1 MALNLVTGRTGS
13 AHVTSDSARA
23 FNSQVFGTGTYL
35 IDYGDKFAPTIVDN
49 NTVRIGDG
57 MLIHQ
62 GTQMG
67 IDIDSYEDV
76 IIENGLS
83 DYNRNDI
90 IVMRYTKNR
99 DTRIESIALV
109 VIKGTRSHTT
119 AVDPTYTT
127 TNILDGS
134 GLSTDVPICR
144 VRLSSLT
151 ITGVDNLIESNS
163 TRILTIQELTNL
175 VTSFS
180 VNNVTGVKGR
190 LEKSYRTGNVNLTP
204 FDMGSLSLL
213 PMPLALEFDLNDIKT
228 KLSPDSSETSQSG
241 LYILTILSSQV
252 GKTQKNLPPTIST
265 LKAFVL
271 MLGSNTSSISISS
284 NTLIVQIYLEIGGAG
299 NIYIRSRYEKEW
311 TNWKKVT
318 VS

>member
-1 MALNLVTGRTGS
+1 MALNLVTGRTGT
-13 AHVTSDSARA
+13 AHVTSDNARA

-35 IDYGDKFAPTIVDN
+35 IDYGAKFAPTIVDN

-76 IIENGLS
+76 IIENGS
-83 DYNRNDI
+83 SGYNRNDL

-99 DTRIESIALV
+99 DTQIESISLV
-109 VIKGTRSHTT
+109 VMKGTPSNTT
-119 AVDPTYTT
+119 PVDPTYTT
-127 TNILDGS
+127 TNILDGT

-151 ITGVDNLIESNS
+151 ITSVDNLIESNS
-163 TRILTIQELTNL
+163 TSVLTIQELTNL

-180 VNNVTGVKGR
+180 ASNVSGVKGQ
-190 LEKSYRTGNVNLTP
+190 LEKKYRTGNVNLTP
-204 FDMGSLSLL
+204 LDMGALSLVATN
-213 PMPLALEFDLNDIKT
+213 MGLEFDLNECKAQNST
-228 KLSPDSSETSQSG
+228 PRAG
-241 LYILTILSSQV
+241 LYILDILSSQV
-252 GKTQKNLPPTIST
+252 GKAQKNLPPILSS
-265 LKAFVL
+265 LSAFVL
-271 MLGSNTSSISISS
+271 ILGSDATSTSIKSD
-284 NTLIVQIYLEIGGAG
+284 TRVVQLYFDIGGDS
-299 NIYIRSRYEKEW
+299 NIYVRSNYPQW
-311 TNWKKVT
+311 TEWKKVT

>member
-1 MALNLVTGRTGS
+1 MALNLVTGRTGN
-13 AHVTSDSARA
+13 AHVTSDNARA

-35 IDYGDKFAPTIVDN
+35 IDYGAKFAPTIVDN

-76 IIENGLS
+76 IIENGS
-83 DYNRNDI
+83 SGYNRNDL

-99 DTRIESIALV
+99 DTQIESISLV
-109 VIKGTRSHTT
+109 VMKGTPSNTT
-119 AVDPTYTT
+119 PVDPTYTT
-127 TNILDGS
+127 TNILDGT

-151 ITGVDNLIESNS
+151 ITSVDNLIESNS
-163 TRILTIQELTNL
+163 TSVLTIQELTNL

-180 VNNVTGVKGR
+180 ASNVSGVKGQ
-190 LEKSYRTGNVNLTP
+190 LEKNYRTGNVNLTP
-204 FDMGSLSLL
+204 LDMGALSLVATN
-213 PMPLALEFDLNDIKT
+213 MGLEFDLNECKAQNST
-228 KLSPDSSETSQSG
+228 PRAG
-241 LYILTILSSQV
+241 LYILDILSSQV
-252 GKTQKNLPPTIST
+252 GTTQKNLPPILSS
-265 LKAFVL
+265 LSAFVL
-271 MLGSNTSSISISS
+271 ILGSDATSTSIKSD
-284 NTLIVQIYLEIGGAG
+284 TRVVQLYFDIGGDS
-299 NIYIRSRYEKEW
+299 NIYVRSNYPQW
-311 TNWKKVT
+311 TEWKKVT

>member
-1 MALNLVTGRTGS
+1 MALNLVTGRTGT
-13 AHVTSDSARA
+13 AHVTSDNARA

-35 IDYGDKFAPTIVDN
+35 IDYGAKFAPTIVDN

-76 IIENGLS
+76 IIENGS
-83 DYNRNDI
+83 SGYNRNDL

-99 DTRIESIALV
+99 DNQIESISLV
-109 VIKGTRSHTT
+109 VMKGTPSNTT
-119 AVDPTYTT
+119 PVDPTYTT
-127 TNILDGS
+127 TNILDGT

-151 ITGVDNLIESNS
+151 ITSVDNLIESNS
-163 TRILTIQELTNL
+163 TSILTIQELTNI

-180 VNNVTGVKGR
+180 VSNVSGVKGQ
-190 LEKSYRTGNVNLTP
+190 LEKNYRTGNVNLTP
-204 FDMGSLSLL
+204 LDMGALSLVATN
-213 PMPLALEFDLNDIKT
+213 MGLEFDLNECKAQNST
-228 KLSPDSSETSQSG
+228 PRAG
-241 LYILTILSSQV
+241 LYILDILSSQI
-252 GKTQKNLPPTIST
+252 GKTQKNLPPILSS
-265 LKAFVL
+265 LSAFVL
-271 MLGSNTSSISISS
+271 ILGSDATSTSIKSD
-284 NTLIVQIYLEIGGAG
+284 TRVVQLYFDIGGDS
-299 NIYIRSRYEKEW
+299 NIYVRSNYPQW
-311 TNWKKVT
+311 TEWKKVT

>member
-1 MALNLVTGRTGS
+1 MALNLVTGRTGT
-13 AHVTSDSARA
+13 AHVTSDNARA

-35 IDYGDKFAPTIVDN
+35 IDYGAKFAPTIVDN
-49 NTVRIGDG
+49 NMVRIGDG

-76 IIENGLS
+76 IIENGS
-83 DYNRNDI
+83 SGYNRNDL

-99 DTRIESIALV
+99 DTQIESISLV
-109 VIKGTRSHTT
+109 VIKGTPSNTT

-127 TNILDGS
+127 TNILDGT

-151 ITGVDNLIESNS
+151 ITSVDNLIESNS
-163 TRILTIQELTNL
+163 TSVLTIQELTNL

-180 VNNVTGVKGR
+180 ASNVSGVKGQ
-190 LEKSYRTGNVNLTP
+190 LEKNYRTGNVNLTP
-204 FDMGSLSLL
+204 LDMGALSLVATN
-213 PMPLALEFDLNDIKT
+213 MGLEFDLNECKAQNST
-228 KLSPDSSETSQSG
+228 PRAG
-241 LYILTILSSQV
+241 LYILDILSSQV
-252 GKTQKNLPPTIST
+252 GKTQKNLPPILSS
-265 LKAFVL
+265 LSAFVL
-271 MLGSNTSSISISS
+271 ILGSDATSTSIKSD
-284 NTLIVQIYLEIGGAG
+284 TRVVQLYFDIGGDS
-299 NIYIRSRYEKEW
+299 NIYVRSNYPQW
-311 TNWKKVT
+311 TEWKKVT

>member
-13 AHVTSDSARA
+13 AHVTSDNARA

-35 IDYGDKFAPTIVDN
+35 IDYGAKFAPTIVDN

-76 IIENGLS
+76 IIENGS
-83 DYNRNDI
+83 SGYNRNDL

-99 DTRIESIALV
+99 DTQIESISLV
-109 VIKGTRSHTT
+109 VMKGTPSNTT
-119 AVDPTYTT
+119 PVDPTYTT
-127 TNILDGS
+127 TNILDGT

-151 ITGVDNLIESNS
+151 ITSVDNLIESNS
-163 TRILTIQELTNL
+163 TSVLTIQELTNL

-180 VNNVTGVKGR
+180 ASNVSGVKGQ
-190 LEKSYRTGNVNLTP
+190 LEKNYRTGNVNLTP
-204 FDMGSLSLL
+204 LDMGALSLVATN
-213 PMPLALEFDLNDIKT
+213 MGLEFDLNECKAQNST
-228 KLSPDSSETSQSG
+228 PRAG
-241 LYILTILSSQV
+241 LYILDIISSQV
-252 GKTQKNLPPTIST
+252 GKTQKNLPPILSS
-265 LKAFVL
+265 LSAFVL
-271 MLGSNTSSISISS
+271 ILGSDATSTSIKSD
-284 NTLIVQIYLEIGGAG
+284 TRVVQLYFDIGGDS
-299 NIYIRSRYEKEW
+299 NIYVRSNYPQW
-311 TNWKKVT
+311 TEWKKVT

>member
-1 MALNLVTGRTGS
+1 MALNLVTGRTGT
-13 AHVTSDSARA
+13 AHVTSDNARA

-35 IDYGDKFAPTIVDN
+35 IDYGAKFAPTIVDN

-76 IIENGLS
+76 TIENGS
-83 DYNRNDI
+83 SGYNRNDL

-99 DTRIESIALV
+99 GTQIESIALV
-109 VIKGTRSHTT
+109 VIKGTPSNTT
-119 AVDPTYTT
+119 AVDPAYTT

-151 ITGVDNLIESNS
+151 ITSVDNLIESNS
-163 TRILTIQELTNL
+163 TSVLTIQELTNL

-180 VNNVTGVKGR
+180 ASNVSGVKGQ
-190 LEKSYRTGNVNLTP
+190 LEKNYRTGNVNLTP
-204 FDMGSLSLL
+204 LDMGALSLVATN
-213 PMPLALEFDLNDIKT
+213 MGLEFDLNECKAQNST
-228 KLSPDSSETSQSG
+228 PRAG
-241 LYILTILSSQV
+241 LYILDILSSQV
-252 GKTQKNLPPTIST
+252 GKTQKNLPPILSS
-265 LKAFVL
+265 LSAFVL
-271 MLGSNTSSISISS
+271 ILGSDATSTSIKSD
-284 NTLIVQIYLEIGGAG
+284 TRVVQLYFDIGGDS
-299 NIYIRSRYEKEW
+299 NIYVRSNYPQW
-311 TNWKKVT
+311 TEWKKVT

>member
-1 MALNLVTGRTGS
+1 MALNLVTGRTGT
-13 AHVTSDSARA
+13 AHVTSDNARA

-35 IDYGDKFAPTIVDN
+35 IDYGAKFAPTIVDN

-76 IIENGLS
+76 IIENGS
-83 DYNRNDI
+83 SGYNRNDL

-99 DTRIESIALV
+99 DTQIESISLV
-109 VIKGTRSHTT
+109 VIKGTTSNTT
-119 AVDPTYTT
+119 PVDPTYTT
-127 TNILDGS
+127 SNILDGT

-151 ITGVDNLIESNS
+151 ITSVDNLIESNS
-163 TRILTIQELTNL
+163 TSVLTIQELTNL

-180 VNNVTGVKGR
+180 ASNVSGVKGQ
-190 LEKSYRTGNVNLTP
+190 LEKNYRTGNVNLTP
-204 FDMGSLSLL
+204 LDMGALSLIATN
-213 PMPLALEFDLNDIKT
+213 MGLEFDLNECKAQNST
-228 KLSPDSSETSQSG
+228 PRAG
-241 LYILTILSSQV
+241 LYIVNILSSQV
-252 GKTQKNLPPTIST
+252 GKTQKNLPPILSS
-265 LKAFVL
+265 LSAFVL
-271 MLGSNTSSISISS
+271 ILGSDATSTSIKSD
-284 NTLIVQIYLEIGGAG
+284 TRVVQLYFDIGGDS
-299 NIYIRSRYEKEW
+299 NIYVRSNYPQW
-311 TNWKKVT
+311 TEWKKVT

>member
-1 MALNLVTGRTGS
+1 MALNLVTGRTGT
-13 AHVTSDSARA
+13 AHVTSDNARA

-49 NTVRIGDG
+49 NTVRIGNG

-76 IIENGLS
+76 IIENGS
-83 DYNRNDI
+83 SGYNRNDI

-99 DTRIESIALV
+99 DTQIESISLV
-109 VIKGTRSHTT
+109 VMKGTPSNTT
-119 AVDPTYTT
+119 PVDPTYTT
-127 TNILDGS
+127 TNILDGT

-151 ITGVDNLIESNS
+151 ITSVDNLIESNS
-163 TRILTIQELTNL
+163 TSVLTIQELTNL

-180 VNNVTGVKGR
+180 ASNVSGVKGQ
-190 LEKSYRTGNVNLTP
+190 LEKNYRTGNVNLTP
-204 FDMGSLSLL
+204 LDMGALSLVATN
-213 PMPLALEFDLNDIKT
+213 MGLEFDLNECKAQNST
-228 KLSPDSSETSQSG
+228 PRAG
-241 LYILTILSSQV
+241 LYILDILSSQV
-252 GKTQKNLPPTIST
+252 GKTQKNLPPILSS
-265 LKAFVL
+265 LSAFVL
-271 MLGSNTSSISISS
+271 ILGSDATSTSIKSD
-284 NTLIVQIYLEIGGAG
+284 TRVVQLYFEIGGDS
-299 NIYIRSRYEKEW
+299 NIYVRSNYPQW
-311 TNWKKVT
+311 TEWKKVT

>member
-1 MALNLVTGRTGS
+1 MALNLVTGRTGT
-13 AHVTSDSARA
+13 AHVTSDNARA

-35 IDYGDKFAPTIVDN
+35 IDYGAKFAPTIVDN

-76 IIENGLS
+76 IIENGS
-83 DYNRNDI
+83 SGYNRNDL

-99 DTRIESIALV
+99 DTQIESISLV
-109 VIKGTRSHTT
+109 VMKGTPSNTT
-119 AVDPTYTT
+119 PVDPTYTT
-127 TNILDGS
+127 TNILDGT

-151 ITGVDNLIESNS
+151 ITSVDNLIESNS
-163 TRILTIQELTNL
+163 TSVLTIQELTNL

-180 VNNVTGVKGR
+180 ASNVSGVKGQ
-190 LEKSYRTGNVNLTP
+190 LEKNYRTGNVNLTP
-204 FDMGSLSLL
+204 LDMGALSLVATN
-213 PMPLALEFDLNDIKT
+213 MGLEFDLNECKAQNST
-228 KLSPDSSETSQSG
+228 PRAG
-241 LYILTILSSQV
+241 LYILDILSSQV
-252 GKTQKNLPPTIST
+252 GKTQKNLPPILSS
-265 LKAFVL
+265 LSAFVL
-271 MLGSNTSSISISS
+271 ILGSDATSTSIKSD
-284 NTLIVQIYLEIGGAG
+284 TRVVQLYFDIGGDS
-299 NIYIRSRYEKEW
+299 NIYVRSNYPQW
-311 TNWKKVT
+311 TEWKKVT

>member
-1 MALNLVTGRTGS
+1 MALNLVTGRTGT
-13 AHVTSDSARA
+13 AHVTSDNARA

-35 IDYGDKFAPTIVDN
+35 IDYGAKFAPTIVDN

-76 IIENGLS
+76 IIENGS
-83 DYNRNDI
+83 SRYNRNDL

-99 DTRIESIALV
+99 DTQIESISLV
-109 VIKGTRSHTT
+109 VMKGTPSNTT
-119 AVDPTYTT
+119 PVDPTYTT
-127 TNILDGS
+127 TNILDGT

-151 ITGVDNLIESNS
+151 ITSVDNLIESNS
-163 TRILTIQELTNL
+163 TSVLTIQELTNL

-180 VNNVTGVKGR
+180 ASNVSGVKGQ
-190 LEKSYRTGNVNLTP
+190 LEKNYRTGNVNLTP
-204 FDMGSLSLL
+204 LDMGALSLVATN
-213 PMPLALEFDLNDIKT
+213 MGLEFDLNECKAQNST
-228 KLSPDSSETSQSG
+228 PRAG
-241 LYILTILSSQV
+241 LYILDILSSQV
-252 GKTQKNLPPTIST
+252 GKTQKNLPPILSS
-265 LKAFVL
+265 LSAFVL
-271 MLGSNTSSISISS
+271 ILGSDATSTSIKSD
-284 NTLIVQIYLEIGGAG
+284 TRVVQLYFDIGGDS
-299 NIYIRSRYEKEW
+299 NIYVRSNYPQW
-311 TNWKKVT
+311 TEWKKVT

>member
-1 MALNLVTGRTGS
+1 MALNLVTGRTGT
-13 AHVTSDSARA
+13 AHVTSDHARA

-35 IDYGDKFAPTIVDN
+35 IDYGAKFAPTIVDN

-83 DYNRNDI
+83 GYNRNDL

-99 DTRIESIALV
+99 DTQIESISLV
-109 VIKGTRSHTT
+109 VIKGTPSNTT

-127 TNILDGS
+127 SNILDGT

-151 ITGVDNLIESNS
+151 ITSVDNLIESNS
-163 TRILTIQELTNL
+163 TSVLTIQELTNL

-180 VNNVTGVKGR
+180 ASNVSGVKGQ
-190 LEKSYRTGNVNLTP
+190 LEKNYRTGNVNLTP
-204 FDMGSLSLL
+204 LDMGALSLVATN
-213 PMPLALEFDLNDIKT
+213 MGLEFDLNECKAQNST
-228 KLSPDSSETSQSG
+228 PRAG
-241 LYILTILSSQV
+241 LYILDILSSQV
-252 GKTQKNLPPTIST
+252 GKTQKNLPPILSS
-265 LKAFVL
+265 LSAFVL
-271 MLGSNTSSISISS
+271 ILGSDATSTSIKSD
-284 NTLIVQIYLEIGGAG
+284 TRVVQLYFDIGGDS
-299 NIYIRSRYEKEW
+299 NIYVRSNYPQW
-311 TNWKKVT
+311 TEWKKVT

>member
-1 MALNLVTGRTGS
+1 MALNLVTGRTGT
-13 AHVTSDSARA
+13 AHVTSDNARA

-35 IDYGDKFAPTIVDN
+35 IDYGAKFAPTIVDN

-76 IIENGLS
+76 IIENGS
-83 DYNRNDI
+83 SGYNRNDL

-99 DTRIESIALV
+99 NTQIESISLV
-109 VIKGTRSHTT
+109 VMKGTPSNTT
-119 AVDPTYTT
+119 PVDPTYTT
-127 TNILDGS
+127 TNILDGT

-151 ITGVDNLIESNS
+151 ITSVDNLIESNS
-163 TRILTIQELTNL
+163 TSVLTIQELTNL

-180 VNNVTGVKGR
+180 ASNVSGVKGQ
-190 LEKSYRTGNVNLTP
+190 LEKNYRTGNVNLTP
-204 FDMGSLSLL
+204 LDMGALSLVATN
-213 PMPLALEFDLNDIKT
+213 MGLEFDLNECKAQNST
-228 KLSPDSSETSQSG
+228 PRAG
-241 LYILTILSSQV
+241 LYILDILSSQV
-252 GKTQKNLPPTIST
+252 DKTQKNLPPILSS
-265 LKAFVL
+265 LSAFVL
-271 MLGSNTSSISISS
+271 ILGSDATSTSIKSD
-284 NTLIVQIYLEIGGAG
+284 TRVVQLYFDIGGDS
-299 NIYIRSRYEKEW
+299 NIYVRSNYPQW
-311 TNWKKVT
+311 TEWKKVT

>member
-1 MALNLVTGRTGS
+1 MALNLVTGRTGT
-13 AHVTSDSARA
+13 AHVTSDNARA

-35 IDYGDKFAPTIVDN
+35 IDYGAKFAPTIVDN
-49 NTVRIGDG
+49 NTVRIGNG

-83 DYNRNDI
+83 GYNRNDI

-99 DTRIESIALV
+99 NTQIESISLV
-109 VIKGTRSHTT
+109 VMKGTPSNTT
-119 AVDPTYTT
+119 PVDPTYTT
-127 TNILDGS
+127 TNILDGT

-151 ITGVDNLIESNS
+151 ITSVDNLIESNS
-163 TRILTIQELTNL
+163 TSVLTIQELTNL

-180 VNNVTGVKGR
+180 ASNVSGVKGQ
-190 LEKSYRTGNVNLTP
+190 LEKNYRTGNVNLTP
-204 FDMGSLSLL
+204 LDMGALSLVATN
-213 PMPLALEFDLNDIKT
+213 MGLEFDLNECKAQNST
-228 KLSPDSSETSQSG
+228 PRAG
-241 LYILTILSSQV
+241 LYILDIRSSQV
-252 GKTQKNLPPTIST
+252 GKTQKNLPPILSS
-265 LKAFVL
+265 LSAFVL
-271 MLGSNTSSISISS
+271 ILGSDATSTSIKSD
-284 NTLIVQIYLEIGGAG
+284 TRVVQLYFEIGGDS
-299 NIYIRSRYEKEW
+299 NIYVRSNYPQW
-311 TNWKKVT
+311 TEWKKVT

>member
-1 MALNLVTGRTGS
+1 MALNLVTGRTGT
-13 AHVTSDSARA
+13 AHVTSDNARA

-35 IDYGDKFAPTIVDN
+35 IDYGAKFAPTIVDN

-76 IIENGLS
+76 IIENGS
-83 DYNRNDI
+83 SGYNRNDL

-99 DTRIESIALV
+99 DTQIESISLV
-109 VIKGTRSHTT
+109 VMKGTPSNTT
-119 AVDPTYTT
+119 PVDPTYTT
-127 TNILDGS
+127 TNILDGT

-151 ITGVDNLIESNS
+151 ITSVDNLIESNS
-163 TRILTIQELTNL
+163 TSVLTIQELTNL

-180 VNNVTGVKGR
+180 ASNVSGVKGQ
-190 LEKSYRTGNVNLTP
+190 LEKNYRTGDVNLTP
-204 FDMGSLSLL
+204 LDMGALSLVATN
-213 PMPLALEFDLNDIKT
+213 MGLEFDLNECKAQNST
-228 KLSPDSSETSQSG
+228 PRAG
-241 LYILTILSSQV
+241 LYILDILSSQV
-252 GKTQKNLPPTIST
+252 GKTQKNLPPILSS
-265 LKAFVL
+265 LSAFVL
-271 MLGSNTSSISISS
+271 ILGSDATSTSIKSD
-284 NTLIVQIYLEIGGAG
+284 TRVVQLYFEIGGDS
-299 NIYIRSRYEKEW
+299 NIYVRSNYPQW
-311 TNWKKVT
+311 TEWKKVT

>member
-1 MALNLVTGRTGS
+1 MALNLVTGRTGT
-13 AHVTSDSARA
+13 AHVTSDNARA

-35 IDYGDKFAPTIVDN
+35 IDYGAKFALTIVDN

-76 IIENGLS
+76 IIENGS
-83 DYNRNDI
+83 SGYNRNDL

-99 DTRIESIALV
+99 DTQIESIALV
-109 VIKGTRSHTT
+109 VIKGTPSNTT
-119 AVDPTYTT
+119 AVDPTYTA

-163 TRILTIQELTNL
+163 TRVLTIQELTNL

-180 VNNVTGVKGR
+180 ASNVTGVKGR
-190 LEKSYRTGNVNLTP
+190 LEQNYRTGNVNLTP
-204 FDMGSLSLL
+204 FDMGALSLL
-213 PMPLALEFDLNDIKT
+213 PMPLTQEFDLDDIKT
-228 KLSPDSSETSQSG
+228 QTTSDSNKTSQAG

-252 GKTQKNLPPTIST
+252 GKTQKNLPPTLST
-265 LKAFVL
+265 SKAFVL
-271 MLGSNTSSISISS
+271 MLGSSTSSTHILPD
-284 NTLIVQIYLEIGGAG
+284 TLIVQIYLEIGGDG
-299 NIYIRSRYEKEW
+299 NIYTRSRYKKEW
-311 TNWKKVT
+311 TEWKKVT

>member
-13 AHVTSDSARA
+13 AHVTSDNARA

-35 IDYGDKFAPTIVDN
+35 IDYGAKFAPTIVDN

-76 IIENGLS
+76 IIENGS
-83 DYNRNDI
+83 SGYNRNDL

-99 DTRIESIALV
+99 DTQIESISLV
-109 VIKGTRSHTT
+109 VMKGTPSNTT
-119 AVDPTYTT
+119 PVDPTYTT
-127 TNILDGS
+127 TNILDGT

-151 ITGVDNLIESNS
+151 ITSVDNLIESNS
-163 TRILTIQELTNL
+163 TSVLTIQELTNL

-180 VNNVTGVKGR
+180 ASNVSGVKGQ
-190 LEKSYRTGNVNLTP
+190 LEKNYRTGNVNLTP
-204 FDMGSLSLL
+204 LDMGALSLVATN
-213 PMPLALEFDLNDIKT
+213 MGLEFDLNECKAQNST
-228 KLSPDSSETSQSG
+228 PRAG
-241 LYILTILSSQV
+241 LYILDILSSQV
-252 GKTQKNLPPTIST
+252 GKTQKNLPPILSS
-265 LKAFVL
+265 LSAFVL
-271 MLGSNTSSISISS
+271 ILGSDATSTSIKSD
-284 NTLIVQIYLEIGGAG
+284 TRVVQLYFDIGGDS
-299 NIYIRSRYEKEW
+299 NIYVRSNYPQW
-311 TNWKKVT
+311 TEWKKVT

>member
-1 MALNLVTGRTGS
+1 MALNLVTGRTGT
-13 AHVTSDSARA
+13 AHVTSDNARA

-35 IDYGDKFAPTIVDN
+35 IDHGAKFAPTIVDN

-76 IIENGLS
+76 TIENGS
-83 DYNRNDI
+83 SGYNRNDL

-99 DTRIESIALV
+99 DTQIESIALV
-109 VIKGTRSHTT
+109 VIKGTPSNTT

-163 TRILTIQELTNL
+163 TRVLTIQELTNL

-180 VNNVTGVKGR
+180 ASNVSGVKGQ
-190 LEKSYRTGNVNLTP
+190 LEKNYRTGNVNLTP
-204 FDMGSLSLL
+204 LDMGALSLVATN
-213 PMPLALEFDLNDIKT
+213 MGLEFDLNECKAQNST
-228 KLSPDSSETSQSG
+228 PRAG
-241 LYILTILSSQV
+241 LYILDILSSQV
-252 GKTQKNLPPTIST
+252 GKTQKNLPPILSS
-265 LKAFVL
+265 LSAFVL
-271 MLGSNTSSISISS
+271 ILGSDATSTSIKSD
-284 NTLIVQIYLEIGGAG
+284 TRVVQLYFDIGGDS
-299 NIYIRSRYEKEW
+299 NIYVRSNYPQW
-311 TNWKKVT
+311 TEWKKVT

>member
-13 AHVTSDSARA
+13 AHVTSDNARA

-35 IDYGDKFAPTIVDN
+35 IDYGAKFAPTIVDN

-76 IIENGLS
+76 IIENGS
-83 DYNRNDI
+83 SGYNRNDL

-99 DTRIESIALV
+99 GTQIESISLV
-109 VIKGTRSHTT
+109 VMKGTPSNTT
-119 AVDPTYTT
+119 PVDPTYTT
-127 TNILDGS
+127 TNILDGT

-151 ITGVDNLIESNS
+151 ITSVDNLIESNS
-163 TRILTIQELTNL
+163 TSVLTIQELTNL

-180 VNNVTGVKGR
+180 ASNVSGVKGQ
-190 LEKSYRTGNVNLTP
+190 LEKNYRTGNVNLTP
-204 FDMGSLSLL
+204 LDMGALSLVATN
-213 PMPLALEFDLNDIKT
+213 MGLEFDLNECKAQNST
-228 KLSPDSSETSQSG
+228 PRAG
-241 LYILTILSSQV
+241 LYILDIISSQV
-252 GKTQKNLPPTIST
+252 GKTQKNLPPILSS
-265 LKAFVL
+265 LSAFVL
-271 MLGSNTSSISISS
+271 ILGSDATSTSIKSD
-284 NTLIVQIYLEIGGAG
+284 TRVVQLYFDIGGDS
-299 NIYIRSRYEKEW
+299 NIYVRSNYPQW
-311 TNWKKVT
+311 TEWKKVT

>member
-1 MALNLVTGRTGS
+1 MALNLVTGRTGT
-13 AHVTSDSARA
+13 AHVTSDNARA

-35 IDYGDKFAPTIVDN
+35 IDYGAKFAPTIVDN

-76 IIENGLS
+76 TIENGS
-83 DYNRNDI
+83 SGYNRNDL

-99 DTRIESIALV
+99 DTQIESIALV
-109 VIKGTRSHTT
+109 VIKGTPSNTT
-119 AVDPTYTT
+119 AVDPVYTT

-151 ITGVDNLIESNS
+151 ITSVDNLIESNS
-163 TRILTIQELTNL
+163 TRVLTIQELTNL

-180 VNNVTGVKGR
+180 ASNVTGVKGG
-190 LEKSYRTGNVNLTP
+190 LEQNYRTGNVNLTP
-204 FDMGSLSLL
+204 LDMGALSL
-213 PMPLALEFDLNDIKT
+213 MATNMGLEFDLNECKAQNST
-228 KLSPDSSETSQSG
+228 PRAG
-241 LYILTILSSQV
+241 LYIVNILSSQV
-252 GKTQKNLPPTIST
+252 GKTQKNLPPILSS
-265 LKAFVL
+265 LSAFVL
-271 MLGSNTSSISISS
+271 ILGSDATSTSIKSD
-284 NTLIVQIYLEIGGAG
+284 TRVVQIYFDIGGDS
-299 NIYIRSRYEKEW
+299 NIYVRSNYPQW
-311 TNWKKVT
+311 TEWKKVT

>member
-1 MALNLVTGRTGS
+1 MALNLVTGRTGT
-13 AHVTSDSARA
+13 AHVTSDNARA

-35 IDYGDKFAPTIVDN
+35 IDYGAKFAPTIVDN

-76 IIENGLS
+76 IIENGS
-83 DYNRNDI
+83 SGYNRNDL

-99 DTRIESIALV
+99 DTQIESISLV
-109 VIKGTRSHTT
+109 VMKGTPSNTT
-119 AVDPTYTT
+119 PVDPTYTT
-127 TNILDGS
+127 TNILDGT

-151 ITGVDNLIESNS
+151 ITSVDNLIESNS
-163 TRILTIQELTNL
+163 TSVLTIQELTNL

-180 VNNVTGVKGR
+180 ASNVSGVKGQ
-190 LEKSYRTGNVNLTP
+190 LEKKYRTGNVNLTP
-204 FDMGSLSLL
+204 LDMGALSLVATN
-213 PMPLALEFDLNDIKT
+213 MGLEFDLNECKAQNST
-228 KLSPDSSETSQSG
+228 PRAG
-241 LYILTILSSQV
+241 LYILDILSSQV
-252 GKTQKNLPPTIST
+252 GKTQKNLPPILSS
-265 LKAFVL
+265 LSAFVL
-271 MLGSNTSSISISS
+271 ILGSDATSTSIKSD
-284 NTLIVQIYLEIGGAG
+284 TRVVQLYFDIGGDS
-299 NIYIRSRYEKEW
+299 NIYVRSNYPQW
-311 TNWKKVT
+311 TEWKKVT

>member
-1 MALNLVTGRTGS
+1 MALNLVTGRTGN
-13 AHVTSDSARA
+13 AHVTSDNARA

-35 IDYGDKFAPTIVDN
+35 IDYGAKFAPTIVDN

-76 IIENGLS
+76 IIENGS
-83 DYNRNDI
+83 SGYNRNDL

-99 DTRIESIALV
+99 NTQIESISLV
-109 VIKGTRSHTT
+109 VMMGTPSNTT
-119 AVDPTYTT
+119 PVDPTYTT
-127 TNILDGS
+127 TNILDGT

-151 ITGVDNLIESNS
+151 ITSVDNLIESNS
-163 TRILTIQELTNL
+163 TSVLTIQELTNL

-180 VNNVTGVKGR
+180 ASNVSGVKGQ
-190 LEKSYRTGNVNLTP
+190 LEKNYRTGNVNLTP
-204 FDMGSLSLL
+204 LDMGALSLVATN
-213 PMPLALEFDLNDIKT
+213 MGLEFDLNECKAQNST
-228 KLSPDSSETSQSG
+228 PRAG
-241 LYILTILSSQV
+241 LYILDIISSQI
-252 GKTQKNLPPTIST
+252 GRTQKNLPPILSS
-265 LKAFVL
+265 LSAFVL
-271 MLGSNTSSISISS
+271 ILGSDATSTSIKSD
-284 NTLIVQIYLEIGGAG
+284 TRVVQLYFDIGGDS
-299 NIYIRSRYEKEW
+299 NIYVRSNYPQW
-311 TNWKKVT
+311 TEWKKVT